1 MEHVIALSH
10 ATTKFIEV
18 GEEFTGT
25 PSSKYVPES
34 VCGSFRWRYSSL
46 TRIVSMV

>member
-1 MEHVIALSH
+1 MAGYKMEHVIALSH

-25 PSSKYVPES
+25 PSSK
-34 VCGSFRWRYSSL
+34 
-46 TRIVSMV
+46 